1 MFIYGNDIDVDL
13 YFFVADLSSR
23 QSVANQRST
32 PEGTKV
38 KYLYSNAVIRFFTAF
53 RMTSTLEHRI
63 VIPTER
69 SDEGSQAMR
78 IQRSFTSVQDDK
90 FAYRIIFGL
99 LYCYFIHSLFITSAA
114 FMRLTLYIFFPMVA
128 SVTNDTMSIATNM

>member
-1 MFIYGNDIDVDL
+1 MAMILMLACIFCRGL
-13 YFFVADLSSR
+13 
-23 QSVANQRST
+23 
-32 PEGTKV
+32 
-38 KYLYSNAVIRFFTAF
+38 
-53 RMTSTLEHRI
+53 

-90 FAYRIIFGL
+90 FTKKVFGQHLYRCYAQYDKQHFGL
-99 LYCYFIHSLFITSAA
+99 LYRYFIHSLFITSAA

-128 SVTNDTMSIATNM
+128 SVTNDTMSIAANM

>member
-1 MFIYGNDIDVDL
+1 MLACIFCRRL
-13 YFFVADLSSR
+13 
-23 QSVANQRST
+23 
-32 PEGTKV
+32 
-38 KYLYSNAVIRFFTAF
+38 
-53 RMTSTLEHRI
+53 

-90 FAYRIIFGL
+90 FTKKCLVNIFTVATPSMTNSILGL
-99 LYCYFIHSLFITSAA
+99 LYRYFIHSLFITSAA

-128 SVTNDTMSIATNM
+128 SVTNDTMSIAANM

>member
-1 MFIYGNDIDVDL
+1 
-13 YFFVADLSSR
+13 
-23 QSVANQRST
+23 
-32 PEGTKV
+32 
-38 KYLYSNAVIRFFTAF
+38 
-53 RMTSTLEHRI
+53 MTSTLEHRI

-78 IQRSFTSVQDDK
+78 IQRFLTYVRNDK
-90 FAYRIIFGL
+90 FAYRIILGL
-99 LYCYFIHSLFITSAA
+99 LYRYFIHSLFITSAA